1 MASPP
6 PGALIVGGGIAGLAS
21 ALALARLGWRCTILE
36 KDSRRR
42 RAGQGLLL
50 PRCGRHALERLGV
63 DDIASDGCPIDAF
76 QLDARDGT
84 APRSF
89 AIPGA
94 LALLHRDLIERLSRA
109 LPATVALLGHVAAG
123 LEPGPAGSW
132 RVVGCDGQR
141 WSADLIVAA
150 DGVGSLCRRN
160 LFPGASLTPEQV
172 TELVLVTPAPAL
184 VQQLAG
190 TCRKIHDREA
200 GLALGVMPCRDGQ
213 LLLYAQIATAR
224 HTISGLEA
232 TGAFLRRHFR
242 GWIPPLD
249 GLLDGP
255 AGDRAHM
262 WRTTDLDPLPRLHH
276 GNAVLVGD
284 SGHPL
289 LPFTSQG
296 VASALEDALEL
307 GAALAGVDP
316 GEPAALAAALA
327 RYSSRRL
334 PVVTRLLQEGRET
347 RRQFL
352 TATPGAERCRP
363 PLVGFE
369 LECSGSR

>member
-1 MASPP
+1 M
-6 PGALIVGGGIAGLAS
+6 GGGIAGLAS
-21 ALALARLGWRCTILE
+21 ALALTRIGWRCTILE
-36 KDSRRR
+36 QDAQRRR
-42 RAGQGLLL
+42 PGQGLLL
-50 PRCGRHALERLGV
+50 PPSGRAALERLGV
-63 DDIASDGCPIDAF
+63 AGIAAAGSSIDAF
-76 QLDARDGT
+76 LLEARDGT
-84 APRSF
+84 TPRSF

-94 LALLHRDLIERLSRA
+94 LALLHRDLIACLSGA
-109 LPATVALLGHVAAG
+109 LPEAVALVGQPGAW
-123 LEPGPAGSW
+123 LEPGRPGSW
-132 RVVGCDGQR
+132 RIVDGAGQR
-141 WSADLIVAA
+141 WGADLIVAA
-150 DGVGSLCRRN
+150 DGVGSLCRRA
-160 LFPGASLTPEQV
+160 LFPAATLTPEQI
-172 TELVLVTPAPAL
+172 TELVLVMPAPAL
-184 VQQLAG
+184 VRQLAG
-190 TCRKIHDREA
+190 TCRKIHNREA

-224 HTISGLEA
+224 YAIPAPEA

-242 GWIPPLD
+242 GWMPPLD

-255 AGDRAHM
+255 AGDLAHI

-296 VASALEDALEL
+296 AASALEDALEL
-307 GAALAGVDP
+307 GAVLEGVDP

-334 PVVTRLLQEGRET
+334 PVVTRLLHEGRET

-352 TATPGAERCRP
+352 AATAGAERCRP